1 MINNS
6 INFTSRD
13 IFYKKSQDKKQV
25 EETSKKSEVKVE
37 EDEDEYSYEN
47 IVKRMEAEDRKVK
60 RNFIS
65 GALLAASLIASP
77 FAIGAIE
84 DNNNDFYQGV
94 SHSYSLPETENDKFI
109 VEAANILSKGGK
121 DSTVLEYDE
130 FKNLIDYSPLDC
142 MPYFS
147 AREGSKINATIA
159 YKPVNMNSPHAK
171 EELLKQVKS
180 IQRTIDQL
188 AENYKKNPP
197 KSYMQ
202 QRYEYAR
209 DYITDREILDGV
221 DFSELQYYQHDITFV
236 KHAINASRE
245 KIRRNDINAEEKKQ
259 KAIESGQRLV
269 NSIVQKYQ
277 MKASVSGNYDANDV
291 LSKGEL
297 ASLLNMKSIEGLPA
311 ELQQRIIAKA
321 LEGYKPMDVRY
332 ATNERQVEI
341 TNRKVDEE
349 KQKAQEEL
357 DKWGNKAQKE
367 FYSLL
372 HPNEIRVAPREVN
385 TIKTLN

>member
-13 IFYKKSQDKKQV
+13 IFYKKSQNKKQI
-25 EETSKKSEVKVE
+25 EENQKQAEVKVE
-37 EDEDEYSYEN
+37 EDDEYSYEN
-47 IVKRMEAEDRKVK
+47 IVKCMEAEDRKVR
-60 RNFIS
+60 RNVLS

-77 FAIGAIE
+77 FVLAEIE
-84 DNNNDFYQGV
+84 DNSMDLYQSV
-94 SHSYSLPETENDKFI
+94 QHTYTVPETDDDKFI
-109 VEAANILSKGGK
+109 VDAANILAQGGRNP
-121 DSTVLEYDE
+121 SVLEYDE
-130 FKNLIDYSPLDC
+130 FKNLIDYSPLNC
-142 MPYFS
+142 MPNYS
-147 AREGSKINATIA
+147 TREGSKINATIA

-180 IQRTIDQL
+180 IQRTIDRL
-188 AENYKKNPP
+188 AEDYKKNPP

-236 KHAINASRE
+236 RHAINASRE

-269 NSIVQKYQ
+269 NSIVQKYK

-291 LSKGEL
+291 LTKGEL

-332 ATNERQVEI
+332 ATNQRQVEI

-385 TIKTLN
+385 TIKTFN